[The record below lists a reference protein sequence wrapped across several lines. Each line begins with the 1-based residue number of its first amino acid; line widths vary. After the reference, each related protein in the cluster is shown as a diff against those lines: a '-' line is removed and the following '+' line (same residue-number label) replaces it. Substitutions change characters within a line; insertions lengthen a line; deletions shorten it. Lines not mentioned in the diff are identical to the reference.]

1 MDIERNIVVIKK
13 SVHINNKFKK
23 SLSNKTLL
31 CICYCK
37 TVIFTSNIWTGSVC
51 LTSPPPQGYFTSDT
65 YSQLPGEVWN
75 WGLTMKYWPVASQ
88 FTCTPARCALFFFA
102 RRGTTFR
109 SKQPH
114 LQFLASSLADISSD
128 LSSLPNA
135 PHSIFPIITG
145 EIPCGRLSFIY
156 QQRPHPSSKLFFFVH
171 SSDGFRCP

>member
-37 TVIFTSNIWTGSVC
+37 TVIFNLNIWTGSVC

-75 WGLTMKYWPVASQ
+75 RGLTMKYWPVASR
-88 FTCTPARCALFFFA
+88 FTCTPALCALFCFFFCTKRNYFPVQA
-102 RRGTTFR
+102 ASPPVPSF
-109 SKQPH
+109 QPCWH
-114 LQFLASSLADISSD
+114 FIWPFLSTQCSSQH
-128 LSSLPNA
+128 LPN
-135 PHSIFPIITG
+135 H
-145 EIPCGRLSFIY
+145 
-156 QQRPHPSSKLFFFVH
+156 H
-171 SSDGFRCP
+171 